1 MAKRDTTDVNQEV
14 DESPDSDEENQTE
27 APAREPLPDTNHPDF
42 YERPVP
48 LVTFAQANAWYTDK
62 NGNRVAAM
70 ELMGG
75 FVHKMALLGRYAD
88 RESRY
93 REAFEDFCRS

>member
-1 MAKRDTTDVNQEV
+1 MANSDTTAADQEIH
-14 DESPDSDEENQTE
+14 E
-27 APAREPLPDTNHPDF
+27 APASDRENQVEVLARESLPDTNNPDF

-62 NGNRVAAM
+62 NGNRVAAV